1 MQSKQKDIF
10 STIKLMREE
19 KGWRAFYNGFSLNLI
34 RIMIKQ
40 AYRWPLWISI
50 MSFYKNL
57 LPQTN
62 EILRQTV
69 TGFTVSFAELLIIT
83 PLERIKVWLMT
94 THSQEETK
102 VINYF
107 KKRFNFFD
115 LYTGFLSMLIRQ
127 GLSWSSFL
135 ASS

>member
-1 MQSKQKDIF
+1 MVQ
-10 STIKLMREE
+10 E

-50 MSFYKNL
+50 MAFYKDL

-62 EILRQTV
+62 EILRQSV

-94 THSQEETK
+94 THSQ
-102 VINYF
+102 
-107 KKRFNFFD
+107 D
-115 LYTGFLSMLIRQ
+115 
-127 GLSWSSFL
+127 
-135 ASS
+135 